1 MQAHQMYAHGQ
12 SNKGT
17 LVPGQSIAVNKY
29 TVQVER
35 YLSQGGFAHV
45 YLVRTATPVYG
56 TTHHVL
62 KRIAVANDAMLT
74 EVKQEVDIMRLLRG
88 HPNIVHLIDAAWH
101 KLPNATYEVFI
112 LMEFCPGG
120 GIIDMMNRR
129 LRERLT
135 EAEILQIFVDVCEGV
150 AYMHN
155 SRPPL
160 LHRDLKVENI
170 LQSSPTSFKLCDF
183 GSAAT
188 VRRPPTTMQEI
199 RAVEADLNR
208 HTTLQYRAPEMV
220 DPYQRRPIDEKSDVW
235 ALGVLLYKLCYYT
248 TPFEEHGP
256 LAILNVQYRIPPYPV
271 YSANMNALIASMLR
285 EHGTQRPSVFE
296 VLNRV
301 HALRGTK
308 SPYNYVI
315 PTAQP
320 LSPSASRI
328 VSPLDNTISYRSS
341 SQAKAAIS
349 SSPTKNP
356 GVQARDKVLEA
367 IAPMRRGRPAGHE
380 RSKSK
385 SKSRPTTPSKEQ
397 ANWLDGDFNAAEE
410 KAWQAVSSQAGT
422 PAKKPSSED
431 AWAVHA
437 NEPAAAPQ
445 ANKTPGFGDDFA
457 EKLWDSFDPK
467 AKQQAANLGASNGP
481 SMPSSLAPK
490 ATITPRVPSF
500 GAANLRRAPTV
511 STRPKGDAF
520 EGLGIA
526 SSNREPAPTLGEA
539 RKLRTGLAYM
549 SSSTTTPSR
558 DTGASNLGAS
568 TTNRPTPS
576 PRPNY
581 LSASTSQQQ
590 PSDSRSPVP
599 SPNLRPVN
607 AGGWRPSPSPSAQG
621 DGDAETR
628 FPSLEELDKTFG
640 TPGSEHPPSSS
651 YQSSHMQALSSQYQ
665 ASNSHHQP
673 SSSPSNVRLPP
684 SASSQP
690 NLEMQRPSSSRT
702 GTSSF
707 LRPSG
712 APMGNNGVKSAH
724 VTGVAMRDHDARGGS
739 GDSMF
744 GNARMSRMPLKES
757 PSSPTRPPL
766 TRKHRSSVSIKH
778 SPQPSAD
785 DYSPSDNPPKLPPR
799 RQQPMQQTD
808 WLTGDDEAVE
818 RLPSNPT
825 AATSSPIPIP
835 ANKNADAPRPVVRES
850 PSKRASV
857 MYMHVKQPSQGEQG
871 LIPEPAPAPSPRPSP
886 APGIEATPSTAS
898 AYRERAERMFP
909 ALDIDTKPV
918 VASPQPTGTTQSREE
933 PPSSADEDGP
943 EDAGGFQ
950 PMMKSKETPKA
961 RHKARQSSVHD
972 LVDLWGGGLTS
983 REKEQQLQQQ
993 QQQQRPPSSAAQKR
1007 RSAMPS
1013 LSGAPPMSASPGP
1026 DSRRPPSPRKQH
1038 KESSSITSA
1047 RQQAAAV
1054 PRSPGPASP
1063 MSARS
1068 TSSRPQSMFLFPS
1081 QSPEMSS
1088 GNNNLAAPEAQKPR
1102 AGMRRTSISDMVQK
1116 YEAIGGKV
1124 RPVASPAPINTSAAR
1139 PSGLRAPEQGGLR
1152 RDRSPTSPSFST
1164 GNGNLPLPQDTTGR
1178 FTHASRSSSPTG
1190 LPSRYSPGPSPT
1202 SIGMPRSSPLMQNR
1216 ELKQETELPYKPR
1229 VRKPS
1234 ATPSAGVTRP
1244 DPPSRKQSE
1253 DSPEPYQGVGKLIQQ
1268 WQRKQEESDPSRD
1281 NKRGGN
1287 GSGGLVAGRRAALVG
1302 ASGRG

>member
-1 MQAHQMYAHGQ
+1 MQAHPMYAHGQ

-188 VRRPPTTMQEI
+188 VRRPPSSMQEI

-301 HALRGTK
+301 HSLRGTK

-315 PTAQP
+315 PAAQP

-410 KAWQAVSSQAGT
+410 KAWQAVSSQAAT
-422 PAKKPSSED
+422 PAKKPSSDD

-437 NEPAAAPQ
+437 NAPAAAPQ
-445 ANKTPGFGDDFA
+445 VNRTPGFGDDFA
-457 EKLWDSFDPK
+457 EKLWDSFDNK
-467 AKQQAANLGASNGP
+467 AKPPQHPAGLPSSNGP
-481 SMPSSLAPK
+481 SLPSSLAPK

-511 STRPKGDAF
+511 STRPKGADAF

-526 SSNREPAPTLGEA
+526 STNKEPAPTLGEA

-549 SSSTTTPSR
+549 SASSTSR
-558 DTGASNLGAS
+558 DTGASGLSSSAAAS
-568 TTNRPTPS
+568 VSASANRPTPS

-581 LSASTSQQQ
+581 LSASASQPQQ
-590 PSDSRSPVP
+590 SDSRSPAP

-607 AGGWRPSPSPSAQG
+607 AGWRPSPSPSAQG
-621 DGDAETR
+621 EGDVESR

-640 TPGSEHPPSSS
+640 TPSSERPPPSS
-651 YQSSHMQALSSQYQ
+651 QHESSSSQ
-665 ASNSHHQP
+665 AHP
-673 SSSPSNVRLPP
+673 SSSPSKVSRLPP
-684 SASSQP
+684 MASSQP
-690 NLEMQRPSSSRT
+690 NLEIQRPGSSRT

-712 APMGNNGVKSAH
+712 TPVGQNGVKSAH
-724 VTGVAMRDHDARGGS
+724 VTGVAMRDQDARVGTS
-739 GDSMF
+739 ESMLS
-744 GNARMSRMPLKES
+744 NARTSRMPLKES
-757 PSSPTRPPL
+757 PTSPTRPPL

-785 DYSPSDNPPKLPPR
+785 EYGAPDHPPRLPPR
-799 RQQPMQQTD
+799 RQQPLQQTD

-818 RLPSNPT
+818 RLPATAT
-825 AATSSPIPIP
+825 AASSPIPIP
-835 ANKNADAPRPVVRES
+835 ASKSADAPRPVVRES

-857 MYMHVKQPSQGEQG
+857 MYMHVKEPSQGEQG
-871 LIPEPAPAPSPRPSP
+871 LIPAPSPAPSPRPSVAP
-886 APGIEATPSTAS
+886 AMEATPSTAS
-898 AYRERAERMFP
+898 AYRERVERMFP
-909 ALDIDTKPV
+909 ALDVDTKT
-918 VASPQPTGTTQSREE
+918 VASPQPTGTQSRSE
-933 PPSSADEDGP
+933 PPSSTDEDGP
-943 EDAGGFQ
+943 EDASGFQ
-950 PMMKSKETPKA
+950 RGKKSNETPKA

-972 LVDLWGGGLTS
+972 LVDLWGGGLSS
-983 REKEQQLQQQ
+983 REKEP
-993 QQQQRPPSSAAQKR
+993 QRPPSAAQKR
-1007 RSAMPS
+1007 RSALPS
-1013 LSGAPPMSASPGP
+1013 LSGGLPAPASPGP
-1026 DSRRPPSPRKQH
+1026 DSSRRPPSPRKQH
-1038 KESSSITSA
+1038 KESSSIASA
-1047 RQQAAAV
+1047 RQQHAAV

-1063 MSARS
+1063 ASARS

-1081 QSPEMSS
+1081 QSPEMGLPSPGS
-1088 GNNNLAAPEAQKPR
+1088 NLVPPEGQKPR
-1102 AGMRRTSISDMVQK
+1102 AGMRRTSISDMVQR

-1124 RPVASPAPINTSAAR
+1124 KPVAAPAPINTAAAR
-1139 PSGLRAPEQGGLR
+1139 SSGLRAPGQDGPR
-1152 RDRSPTSPSFST
+1152 RDRSPTSPSFSISS
-1164 GNGNLPLPQDTTGR
+1164 GRDNNLPVPQDPTGR
-1178 FTHASRSSSPTG
+1178 FTDASRQRSSSPTG

-1202 SIGMPRSSPLMQNR
+1202 STGMPRTSPLVQTR
-1216 ELKQETELPYKPR
+1216 ELKQEAELPYKPR

-1234 ATPSAGVTRP
+1234 ASPAGGAPRP
-1244 DPPSRKQSE
+1244 DPPSRKQSNAE
-1253 DSPEPYQGVGKLIQQ
+1253 ETVEPYQGVGKLIQQ
-1268 WQRKQEESDPSRD
+1268 WQRKQEEADPSRD
-1281 NKRGGN
+1281 ANKRGGN